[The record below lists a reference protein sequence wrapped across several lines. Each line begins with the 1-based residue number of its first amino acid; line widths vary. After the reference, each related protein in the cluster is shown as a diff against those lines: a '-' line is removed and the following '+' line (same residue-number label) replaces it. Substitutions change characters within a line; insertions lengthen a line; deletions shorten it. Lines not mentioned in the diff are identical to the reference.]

1 MHLICPLCL
10 VLKVCKIMVMKLLFF
25 FLKDMKQS
33 RVSETTSCDLR
44 VDNELFERWI
54 L

>member
-1 MHLICPLCL
+1 
-10 VLKVCKIMVMKLLFF
+10 MVMKSLFF